1 VPEAPPSAAAAPASA
16 ASSARWGLGD
26 ALGAWLIGFVAAQIA
41 FGIIQG
47 ATGRTAGEMD
57 DLPLALAFLPQ
68 LGLWVGLLLV
78 PLLVVRL
85 KGRGPVVDL
94 GLRARWSDLWTGGSA
109 GAALQLAVIPLLYWP
124 LLELLGKDPQDL
136 EGPAREI
143 TDKVHG
149 AGGVLLL
156 VVWVTILTPIAEE
169 VFYRGLLLGGLRKR
183 GLPPWAAV
191 AVSSVLFAASHFQ
204 GLQLPALALFGAAA
218 AVLVHR
224 TGRLGPAIAAHM
236 AFNAVTVVALLA

>member
-1 VPEAPPSAAAAPASA
+1 MPDAAPAA
-16 ASSARWGLGD
+16 PAPTDEDRRWGLGD
-26 ALGAWLIGFVAAQIA
+26 AVAAWLVGFMAAQIA
-41 FGIIQG
+41 FGIIQA
-47 ATGRTAGEMD
+47 ATGRDADEMD
-57 DLPLALAFLPQ
+57 DLPLGQLFLPQ

-85 KGRGPVVDL
+85 KGRGPVADL
-94 GLRARWSDLWTGGSA
+94 GLRARWSDLWRGGSV

-124 LLELLGKDPQDL
+124 LLELLGKDSGDL
-136 EGPAREI
+136 EGPARDI

-149 AGGVLLL
+149 VGGVLLIVL
-156 VVWVTILTPIAEE
+156 WVTVLTPIAEE

-183 GLPPWAAV
+183 GLPPWAAI
-191 AVSSVLFAASHFQ
+191 AISSVLFAASHLQ

-218 AVLVHR
+218 AILVTR

-236 AFNAVTVVALLA
+236 AFNAVTVVVLLA

>member
-1 VPEAPPSAAAAPASA
+1 VPDPPPRAADVEARPS
-16 ASSARWGLGD
+16 RWGLGD
-26 ALGAWLIGFVAAQIA
+26 ALAAWLVGFVVAQIVYA
-41 FGIIQG
+41 VIQG
-47 ATGRTAGEMD
+47 ATGRTVEEMD
-57 DLPLALAFLPQ
+57 DLPLGLSFLPQ

-78 PLLVVRL
+78 PLLVVRR
-85 KGRGPVVDL
+85 KGNGAVADL
-94 GLRARWSDLWTGGSA
+94 GLRAHWPDLWRGGAVGA
-109 GAALQLAVIPLLYWP
+109 GLQVLVIPLLYWP
-124 LLELLGKDPQDL
+124 FLELLSKDAEDL

-149 AGGVLLL
+149 VGGVVLI
-156 VVWVTILTPIAEE
+156 VVWVAILTPIAEE

-183 GLPPWAAV
+183 GLAPWAAIGL
-191 AVSSVLFAASHFQ
+191 SSLLFAASHLQ
-204 GLQLPALALFGAAA
+204 GLQFPALFVFGVGA

>member
-1 VPEAPPSAAAAPASA
+1 MPDAAPPDAPEAAAPPS
-16 ASSARWGLGD
+16 RWGLGD
-26 ALGAWLIGFVAAQIA
+26 VAAAWLIGFVAAQLA
-41 FGIIQG
+41 FGIVQG
-47 ATGRTAGEMD
+47 ATGRTAEEMD
-57 DLPLALAFLPQ
+57 DLPLGLMFVPQ

-85 KGRGPVVDL
+85 KGRGPVADL
-94 GLRARWSDLWTGGSA
+94 GLRARWPDLWRGGSV
-109 GAALQLAVIPLLYWP
+109 GAALQLAAIPLLYWP
-124 LLELLGKDPQDL
+124 LLELLGKDAEDL

-149 AGGVLLL
+149 VGGVLLL
-156 VVWVTILTPIAEE
+156 VVWVTVLTPIAEE
-169 VFYRGLLLGGLRKR
+169 VFYRGLFLGALRKR
-183 GLPPWAAV
+183 GLPPWLAIAI
-191 AVSSVLFAASHFQ
+191 SSLVFAASHLQ

-236 AFNAVTVVALLA
+236 AFNGVTVIALLL